1 MAAEVRIDS
10 FLWAVRIFKSR
21 SLASDACK
29 KGRITINGNVAKP
42 ARIVVVGDI
51 IGVRKAP
58 VTYSFRVLQTARNR
72 MGAKLVPDY
81 ILNVTSQEELEVLEM
96 QKLSGFIDR
105 AKGEGRPT
113 KKDRRSLD
121 EWHGM
126 NDSFFTD
133 DEDFFT
139 DDFDL
144 EEIS

>member
-29 KGRITINGNVAKP
+29 KGRITINGNVVKP
-42 ARIVVVGDI
+42 ARVVVVGDI

-126 NDSFFTD
+126 NNSFFTD
-133 DEDFFT
+133 DEDFFS

>member
-29 KGRITINGNVAKP
+29 KGRITINGNVVKP

>member
-1 MAAEVRIDS
+1 MAGEVRIDS

-29 KGRITINGNVAKP
+29 KGRVTINAQSVKP
-42 ARIVVVGDI
+42 SRLVVTGDV

-81 ILNVTSQEELEVLEM
+81 ILNITPREELEVLEL
-96 QKLSGFIDR
+96 QRIS
-105 AKGEGRPT
+105 GRPT

-121 EWHGM
+121 EWQGM
-126 NDSFFTD
+126 NQNFFIEN
-133 DEDFFT
+133 EDFFS

-144 EEIS
+144 DSE

>member
-1 MAAEVRIDS
+1 MAGEVRIDS

-29 KGRITINGNVAKP
+29 KGRVTINAQSVKPSRLVVA
-42 ARIVVVGDI
+42 GDV

-81 ILNVTSQEELEVLEM
+81 ILNVTPREELEVLEL
-96 QKLSGFIDR
+96 QRISGFIER

-121 EWHGM
+121 EWQGM
-126 NDSFFTD
+126 NQNFFIEN
-133 DEDFFT
+133 EDFFS

-144 EEIS
+144 DSE

>member
-1 MAAEVRIDS
+1 MAGEVRIDS

-29 KGRITINGNVAKP
+29 KGRVTINSQSVKPSRLVVA
-42 ARIVVVGDI
+42 GDV

-81 ILNVTSQEELEVLEM
+81 ILNVTPREELEVLEL
-96 QKLSGFIDR
+96 QRISGFIDR

-121 EWHGM
+121 EWQGM
-126 NDSFFTD
+126 NDNFFID
-133 DEDFFT
+133 NEDFFS

-144 EEIS
+144 DSE

>member
-133 DEDFFT
+133 DEDFFA